1 MNAASTANTQTPD
14 LDQLR
19 QWHPQAPSRASVLI
33 CHGMAEHGGRYARLA
48 AALNAQGISV
58 YAPDLRGHGP
68 AAQARAGQLP
78 GGWPAM
84 EEDLRRWL
92 AAIRKRKPD
101 APLVLLGHSMGSYL
115 VQGLLLQHSALVDAV
130 ILSGSNAHPPALSRV
145 GRFAAAIERTLRA
158 DDAPAQTLGKLSFG
172 QFNKAFTPNR
182 TDFDWL
188 SRDPVEVDAYVN
200 DPLCG
205 FTLTADYWHD
215 LFTTLLRI
223 ADVKQLRKIRPD
235 LPVLIIGG
243 DQDPVSAGNGLHKL
257 QSRLQQAQLKQVEL
271 RLYPQARH
279 EVFNEINR
287 EQVARETLDWIMA
300 TLSLDRIGKPTDEN
314 A

>member
-1 MNAASTANTQTPD
+1 MNAASSTTSALD

-19 QWHPQAPSRASVLI
+19 QWHPQSPPRASLLI

-48 AALNAQGISV
+48 AALNAEGISV

-68 AAQARAGQLP
+68 AAQKQLGHLP
-78 GGWPAM
+78 GGWSAM
-84 EEDLRRWL
+84 ETDLQQWL
-92 AAIRKRKPD
+92 EAIRARSPD
-101 APLVLLGHSMGSYL
+101 IPLILLGHSMGSYL
-115 VQGLLLQHSALVDAV
+115 AQGFLLEHSSLVDAV
-130 ILSGSNAHPPALSRV
+130 ILSGSNAHPPALSGV
-145 GRFAAAIERTLRA
+145 GRLAAALERALRA

-182 TDFDWL
+182 TDYDWL
-188 SRDPVEVDAYVN
+188 SRDLAEVDAYVN

-205 FTLTADYWHD
+205 FTLTADYWHG

-223 ADVKQLRKIRPD
+223 ADQQQLERIRQD
-235 LPVLIIGG
+235 LPILIIGG
-243 DQDPVSAGNGLHKL
+243 DQDPVSAGDGLRKL
-257 QSRLQQAQLKQVEL
+257 QTRLQQAQLKQVEL

-279 EVFNEINR
+279 EVFNETNR
-287 EQVARETLDWIMA
+287 EQVTRETLDWVMA
-300 TLSLDRIGKPTDEN
+300 TLSLDSIGNPADEN

>member
-1 MNAASTANTQTPD
+1 MKAASSANPTDPCLD
-14 LDQLR
+14 LLR
-19 QWHPQAPSRASVLI
+19 QWHPQTRSRANLLI

-48 AALNAQGISV
+48 AALNAQGVSV

-68 AAQARAGQLP
+68 AAGGALGQLP
-78 GGWPAM
+78 GGWPAL
-84 EEDLRRWL
+84 ESDLQQWL
-92 AAIRKRKPD
+92 NAIRARD
-101 APLVLLGHSMGSYL
+101 THAPLILLGHSMGSYL
-115 VQGLLLQHSALVDAV
+115 VQGFLLQHSALVDAV

-145 GRFAAAIERTLRA
+145 GRLAAALERALRA
-158 DDAPAQTLGKLSFG
+158 DTAPATLLGKLSFG

-182 TDFDWL
+182 TDYDWL
-188 SRDPVEVDAYVN
+188 SRDADEVDAYVN
-200 DPLCG
+200 DPFCG
-205 FTLTADYWHD
+205 FTLTADYWHG

-223 ADVKQLRKIRPD
+223 ADPEQLRKIRPD

-243 DQDPVSAGNGLHKL
+243 DQDPVSAGDGLRKL

-279 EVFNEINR
+279 EVFNETNR
-287 EQVARETLDWIMA
+287 EQVTRETLDWIMA
-300 TLSLDRIGKPTDEN
+300 TLSLDSIGNPADEN